1 MLLRLALGGGSE
13 RDRRHELRVR
23 STGANLQRMISAGV
37 FEKAQVHFHGHR
49 VLQSALVTVAESTP
63 NVLARVPQT
72 SFRVRALRGDS
83 QNVGTCVVVAAA
95 VAVREV
101 DAIRRSGA
109 EVESHGVDVQRVE
122 RRIQVAYVTITAGE

>member
-23 STGANLQRMISAGV
+23 STGANLPRMISAGV

-63 NVLARVPQT
+63 NVLARAPQT
-72 SFRVRALRGDS
+72 SFRVRALRGAS
-83 QNVGTCVVVAAA
+83 QNVETSVVVAAA
-95 VAVREV
+95 VPAPEV
-101 DAIRRSGA
+101 DALRPNSA
-109 EVESHGVDVQRVE
+109 Q
-122 RRIQVAYVTITAGE
+122 